1 MEYQIVQLLHQW
13 GLGKIDS
20 VTIFISEIP
29 FLIGLWSILAFFVL
43 FRDKKQG
50 RWIFL
55 TVLAALALHFL
66 ISEGLLKHFLLNFI
80 PLRERPWVAHPETIT
95 PLGKPF
101 NDSPFPSSHMA
112 STLAVLSV
120 FVYYYRK
127 VWPWALGFI
136 LLMAF
141 ARMHNGMHY
150 PSDVLAGTIL
160 GICYGLIAVW
170 LIRKIAK

>member
-1 MEYQIVQLLHQW
+1 
-13 GLGKIDS
+13 
-20 VTIFISEIP
+20 
-29 FLIGLWSILAFFVL
+29 
-43 FRDKKQG
+43 
-50 RWIFL
+50 
-55 TVLAALALHFL
+55 
-66 ISEGLLKHFLLNFI
+66 
-80 PLRERPWVAHPETIT
+80 
-95 PLGKPF
+95 
-101 NDSPFPSSHMA
+101 
-112 STLAVLSV
+112 LAVLSV